1 MEIHATKFMPSE
13 ITDYIFVDD
22 STNDKVYAIRLVSGP
37 YVDTVYKYA
46 KIKLNEDSQ
55 KDVCTLSYAYNI
67 ISTTEKHS
75 KESLHRDSVFKNYIG
90 DVLSDILSN
99 QEYKI
104 GKHGE

>member
-22 STNDKVYAIRLVSGP
+22 SSNDKVYGIRLVSGP
-37 YVDTVYKYA
+37 YVGTIYKYA
-46 KIKLNEDSQ
+46 KIKLNEDPQ

-67 ISTTEKHS
+67 ISTAETHC

-90 DVLSDILSN
+90 DVLSDILLN